1 MFVYYKVTENLLRE
15 RCVTKIQRQAIKAD
29 ISVVTKN
36 SFVLIV
42 SSTLLRKYFKEYS
55 KIKPVI
61 YIQIVGIDVRLA
73 SD

>member
-36 SFVLIV
+36 SFLLIV
-42 SSTLLRKYFKEYS
+42 SSTLLRKYCKEYS
-55 KIKPVI
+55 KI
-61 YIQIVGIDVRLA
+61 
-73 SD
+73 